1 MSPVLLVAPPWPRS
15 SLRSGVR
22 FVALLVVFASPA
34 FAAPHLLEPG
44 TVQLADYHPAAPVAS
59 PYRPVPVPVAPV
71 VHARADFFLLGL
83 GLAAGGLVLGGAGF
97 AVLYGCREGT
107 ACFGDVTT
115 AIGWILAAP
124 GIIPLTVGLIM
135 MYASSGGSGRVMAPS
150 SSSQRWALG
159 VAPLRDGALFSAAA
173 RF

>member
-1 MSPVLLVAPPWPRS
+1 MTSPRV
-15 SLRSGVR
+15 
-22 FVALLVVFASPA
+22 VALLVVLASPV

-59 PYRPVPVPVAPV
+59 PYRPVPVPVA
-71 VHARADFFLLGL
+71 HARADFFLLGL

-107 ACFGDVTT
+107 PCYGDVTT
-115 AIGWILAAP
+115 VIGWILAAP
-124 GIIPLTVGLIM
+124 GIIPFTVGLIM
-135 MYASSGGSGRVMAPS
+135 MYASSGSRARMAAPS
-150 SSSQRWALG
+150 SSAGRWAFGL
-159 VAPLRDGALFSAAA
+159 APLKDGALFSAAA

>member
-1 MSPVLLVAPPWPRS
+1 MKWRAQNQLMRATLILLIAVAT
-15 SLRSGVR
+15 
-22 FVALLVVFASPA
+22 PA

-44 TVQLADYHPAAPVAS
+44 TIQFADYHPAAPVVS
-59 PYRPVPVPVAPV
+59 PPPVYRPVGVSPV
-71 VHARADFFLLGL
+71 VRHAAFDVFFLGL
-83 GLAAGGLVLGGAGF
+83 GLAAGGLVLGAGGF
-97 AVLYGCREGT
+97 TVLYLCRTGT
-107 ACFGDVTT
+107 ECNGDVST

-135 MYASSGGSGRVMAPS
+135 MYAASGNRGRVAAPS
-150 SSSQRWALG
+150 SSTQRWAFG

>member
-1 MSPVLLVAPPWPRS
+1 MFSSRSMVLLVI
-15 SLRSGVR
+15 V
-22 FVALLVVFASPA
+22 ASPG

-44 TVQLADYHPAAPVAS
+44 TVQLADYHPSAPVAS
-59 PYRPVPVPVAPV
+59 PYRPVPLPAAPIA
-71 VHARADFFLLGL
+71 HARADFFLIGL

-107 ACFGDVTT
+107 GCYGDVTT

-124 GIIPLTVGLIM
+124 GVIPLTIGLIM
-135 MYASSGGSGRVMAPS
+135 MYASSGSSGRVALPS
-150 SSSQRWALG
+150 SSSQRWAVGLS
-159 VAPLRDGALFSAAA
+159 PLRDGALFSAAA